1 MLMVAI
7 FRTFPGHLASYNPFV
22 LITSVNEAALIP
34 IASRR

>member
-22 LITSVNEAALIP
+22 LITSVNEGAFIP